1 MKAFISQLKWDR
13 LKVTVIV
20 QIFLYINEAF
30 ETKKK
35 VIKREINKQLM
46 LEK

>member
-20 QIFLYINEAF
+20 QNFLYINEAF

-35 VIKREINKQLM
+35 KSH
-46 LEK
+46 